1 MKHLL
6 TEVRIWDL
14 VILKPPVI
22 ILRDS
27 HLKRTKKSRVNILE
41 TIHHS
46 QLNMLDYVIL
56 KRKKLTNTTKIKK
69 DQQRLI
75 KIRVNYIFIQILPI
89 YHYNFFASTNHNMN
103 LFQTDLRRKHIL
115 RSVATLF
122 CFTNSCSKKYRCIV
136 AMYLLSI
143 LAQKH
148 SISIERII
156 GA

>member
-1 MKHLL
+1 MNQYFGNHISLSI
-6 TEVRIWDL
+6 EGGG
-14 VILKPPVI
+14 
-22 ILRDS
+22 LRYFAKEEIDKYYNNKERS
-27 HLKRTKKSRVNILE
+27 TTVDQPLSKLNFHSNSVNISL
-41 TIHHS
+41 
-46 QLNMLDYVIL
+46 QNV
-56 KRKKLTNTTKIKK
+56 
-69 DQQRLI
+69 
-75 KIRVNYIFIQILPI
+75 
-89 YHYNFFASTNHNMN
+89 ASTNHNMN